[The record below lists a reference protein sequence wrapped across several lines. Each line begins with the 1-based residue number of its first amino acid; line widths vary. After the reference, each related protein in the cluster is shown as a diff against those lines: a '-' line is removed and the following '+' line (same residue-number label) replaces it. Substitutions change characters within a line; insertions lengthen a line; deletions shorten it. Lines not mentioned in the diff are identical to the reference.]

1 MSESNGKHGKELQA
15 TFAQLPALM
24 AELTRE
30 FIENRD
36 LNARVQI
43 RMRMRA
49 LLDLAFVDTIWPT
62 NAMKKPPPGG
72 AREAAMAD
80 GAAEGVQ
87 IGNVFNQN
95 PQAPGIYAPATVQ
108 AVPGA
113 ERADDNTI

>member
-1 MSESNGKHGKELQA
+1 MSESNGKHGKELDA

-49 LLDLAFVDTIWPT
+49 ILDLAFVDTIWPT
-62 NAMKKPPPGG
+62 NSVKKPAAGS

-80 GAAEGVQ
+80 PVVGDGMAAQ
-87 IGNVFNQN
+87 MNQQN
-95 PQAPGIYAPATVQ
+95 PAIYAPATVQ

>member
-1 MSESNGKHGKELQA
+1 MSESNGKHGKELDA
-15 TFAQLPALM
+15 ALAQLPALM

-49 LLDLAFVDTIWPT
+49 ILELAFVDTIWPT
-62 NAMKKPPPGG
+62 NALKKPAPGS
-72 AREAAMAD
+72 AREAAMGDPVAGD
-80 GAAEGVQ
+80 GMTVGNNVQ
-87 IGNVFNQN
+87 PAVFAT
-95 PQAPGIYAPATVQ
+95 APVQ

-113 ERADDNTI
+113 ERADDNTS